1 MKTLTFIGG
10 SGFIGKSFIDFFN
23 RGLLKKYKIKKVNIL
38 CRHPKKLKSNS
49 KINLKK
55 VRVIKA
61 DISKIK
67 NLPLSDVIIYAA
79 ESTDGNAYK
88 NKNLITKKHK
98 AAIDNFC
105 KLVEKNKKSKILYIS
120 SGSVSQKF
128 KINKSSSN
136 YKQLYSQLKKY
147 SEYKIKELKK
157 NKIKT
162 SIARCYT
169 FIGPWI
175 PLRKHYAIGSFI
187 YDGFYKKY
195 IEVKS
200 NKKVF
205 RSFMYS
211 DDLIDWLCKIAST
224 SNYTCPTYNV
234 GSNKQI
240 EIRKLALIIGK
251 IFNKPVKFKKYFNTK
266 IDKYV
271 PNIDKTK
278 RDLKLRINYDL
289 IQSIN
294 LTINQINEKIH

>member
-10 SGFIGKSFIDFFN
+10 SGFIGKSFIDSFN
-23 RGLLKKYKIKKVNIL
+23 RGLLRKYEINTVNIL
-38 CRHPKKLKSNS
+38 CRNPKKLK
-49 KINLKK
+49 KTKGIDLKK
-55 VRVIKA
+55 VRIIRA

-67 NLPLSDVIIYAA
+67 HLPSSDIIIYAA
-79 ESTDGNAYK
+79 ESTENNAYK
-88 NKNLITKKHK
+88 NKNLITTKHK

-105 KLVEKNKKSKILYIS
+105 KIIKKNTKTKILYIS
-120 SGSVSQKF
+120 SGSVNQRIKT
-128 KINKSSSN
+128 NNGSN
-136 YKQLYSQLKKY
+136 YYKKIYTQLKKY
-147 SEYKIKELKK
+147 SENKIKELK
-157 NKIKT
+157 NSNIKT

-175 PLRKHYAIGSFI
+175 PLRKHYAIGNFI
-187 YDGFYKKY
+187 YDGLCKKY

-200 NKKVF
+200 KKKVY
-205 RSFMYS
+205 RSFMYA
-211 DDLIDWLCKIAST
+211 DDLVDWLCKIASN

-240 EIRKLALIIGK
+240 EIRKLALMIGK
-251 IFNKPVKFKKYFNTK
+251 IFNKPVKIKKIFNTK

-271 PNIDKTK
+271 PNIEKTK
-278 RDLKLRINYDL
+278 NELELRINYDL